1 MQTPQPNPIPFTLL
15 SHSPLPLHAHP
26 LLRPTTPP
34 PGLVAWLKHTND
46 ASDAPGWSPPP
57 PLFPHSP
64 PPQANDIE
72 VHALTSPSSPIFD
85 IVVGSATVAIA
96 PNHKLTL
103 PPPSTP
109 TTDPS
114 SSTHCLI
121 PCAHSIA
128 HHRTAS
134 PTTIYLKPINS
145 PGPHHPPSPTRDP
158 YPWVLIWSFGCCRRW
173 NNKGRWS
180 WRIKNWSTKYIR

>member
-103 PPPSTP
+103 PPSSTP
-109 TTDPS
+109 THRLLLTLRLRRIAS
-114 SSTHCLI
+114 SPAPI
-121 PCAHSIA
+121 P
-128 HHRTAS
+128 S
-134 PTTIYLKPINS
+134 PTT
-145 PGPHHPPSPTRDP
+145 GPPLQQPS
-158 YPWVLIWSFGCCRRW
+158 I
-173 NNKGRWS
+173 
-180 WRIKNWSTKYIR
+180 